1 MLFIKK
7 EIAGT
12 PTLVPLTGD
21 VAADP
26 EGVICYVADQ
36 DKLSDP
42 VDMTSCV
49 TTDTSTWEAPYD
61 GELMFRGASCQV
73 NGYSCISINGCTVGI
88 GQANSGNLGVW
99 YTVTATVKKGDL
111 VNTRKY
117 LSSGACL
124 IARWYCDRDY
134 DHDGSPWLSPY
145 IANGGGGGG
154 GDLGCHWCSTAT
166 YACITNS
173 SNVSLAN
180 LTATKAQVGP
190 FTFCGD
196 NGYIYNGADVVTGK
210 ILQCADELPAT
221 NCDLLLYYVP

>member
-7 EIAGT
+7 EISGT

-42 VDMTSCV
+42 VDITSCV
-49 TTDTSTWEAPYD
+49 TTSSTTFEAPYD
-61 GELMFRGASCQV
+61 GNLYIKGYGPIASSISVTV
-73 NGYSCISINGCTVGI
+73 NGTQINAV
-88 GQANSGNLGVW
+88 QSSYNNSWIAASGAVSKGD
-99 YTVTATVKKGDL
+99 TVKL
-111 VNTRKY
+111 LAENTNCY
-117 LSSGACL
+117 VAY
-124 IARWYCDRDY
+124 AQWYCDRDY

-145 IANGGGGGG
+145 IANVGGGG
-154 GDLGCHWCSTAT
+154 GDIGCHWCSTAT

-196 NGYIYNGADVVTGK
+196 NGYIYNGANVVTGR
-210 ILQCADELPAT
+210 ILACEAELPSPTAPFQ
-221 NCDLLLYYVP
+221 LFYEA

>member
-7 EIAGT
+7 EISGT

-42 VDMTSCV
+42 VDITSCV
-49 TTDTSTWEAPYD
+49 TTSTDTWEAPYD
-61 GELMFRGASCQV
+61 GELNFRGAGCAV
-73 NGYSCISINGCTVGI
+73 NGYVCIGINGCTVGI
-88 GQANSGNLGVW
+88 EQSGTGNIGSW
-99 YTVTATVKKGDL
+99 FSTTASVKKGDL
-111 VNTRKY
+111 INTRKY
-117 LSSGACL
+117 CATAACL
-124 IARWYCDRDY
+124 VARWYCDRDY

-145 IANGGGGGG
+145 IANVGGGG
-154 GDLGCHWCSTAT
+154 GDIGCHWCSTAT

-210 ILQCADELPAT
+210 VLACAAELPAN
-221 NCDLLLYYVP
+221 NCENILYLVP